1 MNFNRLQDLL
11 VHELEDLLS
20 AEQMLVDALQKM
32 SMAATDPELKQ
43 AFTKHMERTRDEH
56 VGRLHEA
63 FQKMN
68 HAPQTTKCK
77 GMEGIIK
84 EGEEITRA
92 TGDPATRDAA
102 LIGAAQRAEHYE
114 MAAYG
119 TARAH
124 ANELGHDEVAD
135 LLQETL
141 DNEGKTN
148 QMLTKLAEGGLLS
161 KGINPKAE
169 AD

>member
-1 MNFNRLQDLL
+1 MNFTSLQDLL
-11 VHELEDLLS
+11 IHELEDLLS
-20 AEQMLVDALQKM
+20 AELMLVDGLQRM
-32 SMAATDPELKQ
+32 STAATDPELKQ
-43 AFTKHMERTRDEH
+43 AFEKHMKTTHDEH
-56 VGRLHEA
+56 VTRLHRA
-63 FQKMN
+63 FEKLN
-68 HAPQTTKCK
+68 HAPQTKKCK

-84 EGEEITRA
+84 EGEEMARA

-114 MAAYG
+114 MAGYG

-148 QMLTKLAEGGLLS
+148 KLLTKLAEGGLLS